1 MISEYTEVGCDIASG
16 GRFVGFL
23 VCNFVEYGVGLAV
36 GTLDGDK
43 LGLIEG

>member
-1 MISEYTEVGCDIASG
+1 MISEYTEVGDDVASV
-16 GRFVGFL
+16 GRFVGFF
-23 VCNFVEYGVGLAV
+23 VCNFVEDGSGLAV